1 MRLRDVFRHRSRLQ
15 IICRQ
20 MIACWGMSNGILA
33 GPAQESRVP
42 VQAQLI
48 RPLDAGRE
56 QAGDSILAKVTFQ
69 WQTRDC
75 VLRQGAILKGRIV
88 AVQARSKSVK
98 TSEIALLFESGECG
112 GKEMKPLPLTVAAL
126 IAPDRSLDQDLEH
139 QALGDAV
146 GLGISGGLRSVDVA
160 AATVQFEPP
169 RFKPPKA
176 VLPGQVIGVPD
187 IKLFVGSGES
197 GSTILACSRR
207 SVRLESGS
215 LLVLVPNL
223 KAEVTSATAATGPSA
238 AAPLGATPAPED
250 SAVGNEE
257 QACPPSECSST
268 LTPGQPEAGTASAT
282 ATVAIRELGYRLRA
296 EAQELNRFD
305 HDAALAYLG
314 PRILLF
320 TFNPHQLVPRTGAE
334 AGSRQLHA
342 VRGVLF
348 DLQTLKVERT
358 VEWRVPDV
366 GQYLWPVGPDKVL
379 LHVGRELHLCGSE
392 PKVEQKLSLGG
403 PLVFVEASPSGT
415 YFAVGVAHER
425 HSEAIHR
432 QLLESEERE
441 PEEDV
446 EVRVLDVNLR
456 TLATFLRSSW
466 DRPPALSDEGEIRIV
481 ATGKTRW
488 AISQHSWNGQHRLLA
503 QVNSQCRPT
512 LKTLPSNLFFILG
525 CDRQADDKWYR
536 VLRVDGR
543 TMLKGSSSS
552 AELEQ
557 TVIATSGGLAIR
569 IATATKPLAGNAT
582 YRSSDL
588 EAEHIAVYR
597 ANNGRKVLTVGMPSP
612 IPTLQTFAL
621 SPSGDQ
627 LAVLSRDQIAVYA
640 LPAEP

>member
-1 MRLRDVFRHRSRLQ
+1 MGLHVVFRHRFCL
-15 IICRQ
+15 Q
-20 MIACWGMSNGILA
+20 MIVGLGLSNVVLA
-33 GPAQESRVP
+33 GTALENRVP
-42 VQAQLI
+42 VQALLI
-48 RPLDAGRE
+48 RSLEAGRDKT
-56 QAGDSILAKVTFQ
+56 GDSILAKVSFQ
-69 WQTRDC
+69 WQTPDC

-88 AVQARSKSVK
+88 AAWARSKNLK

-112 GKEMKPLPLTVAAL
+112 GKEMKLLPLTVAAL
-126 IAPDRSLDQDLEH
+126 IAPDRSVDSDLEH

-146 GLGISGGLRSVDVA
+146 GLGISGGLRSVEAA

-169 RFKPPKA
+169 RYKPPKA
-176 VLPGQVIGVPD
+176 VMPGQVIGIPD
-187 IKLFVGSGES
+187 IKLSVGSGEY
-197 GSTILACSRR
+197 GSSILASSRR

-215 LLVLVPNL
+215 QLVLVPNL
-223 KAEVTSATAATGPSA
+223 NAEATTALPPADRSA
-238 AAPLGATPAPED
+238 AAPTGEARTSED
-250 SAVGNEE
+250 TVAGNEVE
-257 QACPPSECSST
+257 VCPPSECSST

-296 EAQELNRFD
+296 EAQELTRFD

-314 PRILLF
+314 PRTLLF

-348 DLQTLKVERT
+348 DLQSLKVERT
-358 VEWRVPDV
+358 VEWRVPDA
-366 GQYLWPVGPDKVL
+366 GQYLWTVGPDKVL
-379 LHVGRELHLCGSE
+379 LHVGRELHFCGSE
-392 PKVEQKLSLGG
+392 LKVEQKLSLSG
-403 PLVFVEASPSGT
+403 PLAFVEASPSGT

-432 QLLESEERE
+432 QLLESGERE

-446 EVRVLDVNLR
+446 EVRVLDVNFK

-466 DRPPALSDEGEIRIV
+466 DTPPTLSDEGEIRIV

-488 AISQHSWNGQHRLLA
+488 AISQNSWDGQHRVLA

-543 TMLKGSSSS
+543 PMLKGSSSS

-557 TVIATSGGLAIR
+557 TVIATSGALAIR

-597 ANNGRKVLTVGMPSP
+597 ANDGRKVLAVGMPSP

-621 SPSGDQ
+621 SPRGDQ
-627 LAVLSRDQIAVYA
+627 LAVLSQDQIAVYA